1 MRPEFWCI
9 RGPATKPGSEW
20 SRAEFCGQTE
30 QAICKM
36 ENFDN
41 DTHCSSAH
49 RALFNMLSQGITATQ
64 RRHRSTPQQKGRRT
78 AMLISQASRRR
89 ARRHRSAA
97 LFGHAHHDSRLPRKR
112 QAVDGPIAAS
122 ASSSAA
128 GQTIDLVR
136 GDCKAAALA
145 TVSCVDPVKG
155 DSKTET
161 YHQKIITLLVPKL
174 SKDYFIA

>member
-1 MRPEFWCI
+1 MKPCRSLRPNGTSHLHNGKF
-9 RGPATKPGSEW
+9 RQ
-20 SRAEFCGQTE
+20 RH
-30 QAICKM
+30 AIAAALIG
-36 ENFDN
+36 
-41 DTHCSSAH
+41 HCSTCSAT
-49 RALFNMLSQGITATQ
+49 GITATQ
-64 RRHRSTPQQKGRRT
+64 RRHRSTSQQKGRRT

-97 LFGHAHHDSRLPRKR
+97 SFGHAHHDSRLPRKR
-112 QAVDGPIAAS
+112 QAIDGPIAAS

-161 YHQKIITLLVPKL
+161 YHQKITTLLVPKS
-174 SKDYFIA
+174 SKDFLNL